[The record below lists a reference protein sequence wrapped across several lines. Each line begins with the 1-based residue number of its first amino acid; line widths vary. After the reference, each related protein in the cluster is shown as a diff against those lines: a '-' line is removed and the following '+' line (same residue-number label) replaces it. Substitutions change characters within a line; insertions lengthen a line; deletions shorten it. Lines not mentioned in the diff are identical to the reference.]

1 MGRRPRLAVVWAA
14 AVVGIGFVA
23 GEAIVLSAP
32 LRDYD
37 EGVYWQS
44 FRALARGEPLFGSI
58 FAPTPPAFYSAL
70 LPFYWLAH
78 SLTGLR
84 IGVLVFGVIGLAA
97 TYVAGRL
104 LAGEVAG
111 LVAMA
116 LAATSPLY
124 LQQSAILQADGP
136 AVAMSVVAVA
146 LALLAV
152 RHDGR
157 KRDALAAAAGL
168 ALAVSVGIKLLGAL
182 TAVPTVILLLR
193 APRGRSRLLAFTI
206 IGGLLG
212 SVALLLPALGS
223 PTAAFDDLVLSHL
236 RAGQAAAGGPSTNL
250 RLLLLNRELPL
261 EALAAV
267 GAFIAVLRRSRAVIP
282 LLAWA
287 GVSLAAV
294 ILYKPLFPHHL
305 VMLTPPLAL
314 LAAVRIAPGPHPAL
328 PQRGRELGASRSG
341 REMGE
346 WGRLLLAGLVMVAGI
361 YIGVKDIRLALV
373 PDPHG
378 AETAAIAA
386 ASLPGEFWISDD
398 PYAVAAADRD
408 VPGPLVDTSYQRTG
422 AGLLAV
428 ATLEGARVRYRVR
441 WLLIDSSRLDAV
453 PGFRDWL
460 NAHFQA
466 VQKLSGGA
474 TIYRATEF

>member
-23 GEAIVLSAP
+23 AEAIVLSAP

-44 FRALARGEPLFGSI
+44 FRALARGEPLFSSI
-58 FAPTPPAFYSAL
+58 FAPTPPGFYYAL

-136 AVAMSVVAVA
+136 AVAMSVVAVS

-152 RHDGR
+152 RRDGR
-157 KRDALAAAAGL
+157 IRDALAAAAGL

-193 APRGRSRLLAFTI
+193 APRGRSRLLLFTV

-212 SVALLLPALGS
+212 SVGLLLPALGS
-223 PTAAFDDLVLSHL
+223 PSSAFDDLVLSHL

-261 EALAAV
+261 EALAVV

-328 PQRGRELGASRSG
+328 PQKG

-386 ASLPGEFWISDD
+386 ASRPGEFWISDD
-398 PYAVAAADRD
+398 PYAIAAADRD
-408 VPGPLVDTSYQRTG
+408 VPAPLVDTSYQRTG
-422 AGLLAV
+422 AGLLTV
-428 ATLEGARVRYRVR
+428 ATLEAARERYRVR
-441 WLLIDSSRLDAV
+441 WVLIDSSRLDAV

-466 VQKLSGGA
+466 VQKLGGAA